1 MIRTNKWVQKSC
13 GYKINVQKSLVYE
26 YIKNEQF
33 EKEIK
38 KITFTIAS
46 KILSNKTYKMLLKEI
61 KEDTNKWKEIPC
73 S

>member
-1 MIRTNKWVQKSC
+1 M
-13 GYKINVQKSLVYE
+13 QKSLVYE